1 MNIPKYVSAEEYSR
15 QSGMGVEEVKRQCR
29 IGEIPCK
36 MTEKGYYKIPIYE
49 DSVPIE
55 KYIEVKQENS
65 KLKTVLETIIN
76 TAKQV
81 NWKEWN
87 KWKEN

>member
-1 MNIPKYVSAEEYSR
+1 MAIPKYVSAEEYSR

-49 DSVPIE
+49 DSIPIDE
-55 KYIEVKQENS
+55 YQKLKDENT
-65 KLKTVLETIIN
+65 KLKTILATIIS

-81 NWKEWN
+81 
-87 KWKEN
+87 

>member
-1 MNIPKYVSAEEYSR
+1 MSIPKYVSAEEYSR

-29 IGEIPCK
+29 IGEISCK

-49 DSVPIE
+49 DSVPVE
-55 KYIEVKQENS
+55 QFNKVKEENTR
-65 KLKTVLETIIN
+65 LKTIIETILN

-81 NWKEWN
+81 
-87 KWKEN
+87 

>member
-1 MNIPKYVSAEEYSR
+1 MSIPKYVSAEEYSR
-15 QSGMGVEEVKRQCR
+15 QSGMGVEQVKKLCR
-29 IGEIPCK
+29 SGELEHY
-36 MTEKGYYKIPIYE
+36 MTQGGYYKIKVDS

-65 KLKTVLETIIN
+65 RLKTVLETIIN

-81 NWKEWN
+81 N
-87 KWKEN
+87 

>member
-49 DSVPIE
+49 DSIPIE
-55 KYIEVKQENS
+55 QYQNLNEKYLKLLS
-65 KLKTVLETIIN
+65 KFETIQKILN
-76 TAKQV
+76 
-81 NWKEWN
+81 
-87 KWKEN
+87 